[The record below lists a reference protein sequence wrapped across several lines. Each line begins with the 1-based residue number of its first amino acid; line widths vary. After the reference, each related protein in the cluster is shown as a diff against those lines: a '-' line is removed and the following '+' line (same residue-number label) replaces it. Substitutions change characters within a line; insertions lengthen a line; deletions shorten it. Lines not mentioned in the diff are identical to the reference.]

1 MVDNAIQMVTE
12 KLSSW
17 PCVRGIILGGVH
29 VQEAPI
35 QKILI

>member
-17 PCVRGIILGGVH
+17 PCVRGIILGVH